1 MTTDQSISS
10 KFLLSIIIINY
21 NLEDEIEKCVCS
33 LLGTLNR
40 IKFLSDAFEII
51 IVDNNSPNKK
61 LPELEKKFESDKI
74 HFHYSDINL
83 GFGKGCN
90 LGASKAIGDYLLFLN
105 PDTIVQEDIF
115 TPIFNLFNSDNQI
128 GIIAPK
134 QQVRK
139 PFFDFSAGFN
149 PNIFYELLNLFGVG
163 VFFEG
168 FLMNTLTKFSS
179 RNFIKVDW
187 ILGAAIFI
195 KKNLFEEINGFDRD
209 YFMFFEELDLCK
221 RVAKKGYKI
230 IYYYSI
236 KINHIGSV
244 SGKKNYFLYTVRTY
258 ASKKLFFEKHFNFPL
273 KQILILL
280 LYLQLFS
287 QIFIWMLLSPI
298 SKEKSKQKIQSF
310 VYLIKHNLINK
321 IDIT

>member
-1 MTTDQSISS
+1 
-10 KFLLSIIIINY
+10 
-21 NLEDEIEKCVCS
+21 
-33 LLGTLNR
+33 
-40 IKFLSDAFEII
+40 
-51 IVDNNSPNKK
+51 
-61 LPELEKKFESDKI
+61 
-74 HFHYSDINL
+74 
-83 GFGKGCN
+83 
-90 LGASKAIGDYLLFLN
+90 
-105 PDTIVQEDIF
+105 
-115 TPIFNLFNSDNQI
+115 
-128 GIIAPK
+128 
-134 QQVRK
+134 
-139 PFFDFSAGFN
+139 
-149 PNIFYELLNLFGVG
+149 
-163 VFFEG
+163 
-168 FLMNTLTKFSS
+168 
-179 RNFIKVDW
+179 
-187 ILGAAIFI
+187 
-195 KKNLFEEINGFDRD
+195 
-209 YFMFFEELDLCK
+209 MFFEELDLCK

-298 SKEKSKQKIQSF
+298 SKEKSKQKIKSF